1 MHRGTGWF
9 LQMEFGPGLSHPAHF
24 SVSSARALSRPYPPR
39 SCIFD
44 QKLSAGTVLLWKLP
58 GKQKCPGDLVV
69 HHRWLE
75 RGEDDPGKAKVL
87 WKLEVTP
94 HVLCCSAT
102 DFRGPYECWRSPA
115 YRPLPTWLILKQRL
129 EKRSSFTLYSGH
141 LHIWRTIK
149 ENLTEQVI
157 DIRKLVCWG
166 GKNSRIAPM
175 VASVG

>member
-1 MHRGTGWF
+1 
-9 LQMEFGPGLSHPAHF
+9 MEFGPGLSHPAHF

-44 QKLSAGTVLLWKLP
+44 QKLSAETVLLWKLL
-58 GKQKCPGDLVV
+58 GKKKCPGDLVV

-129 EKRSSFTLYSGH
+129 EKRSSFTLYSGR

-149 ENLTEQVI
+149 ENLTEQAI
-157 DIRKLVCWG
+157 DIRKLACWG

-175 VASVG
+175 AASVG